1 MNAKN
6 RQDGQIIYVFP
17 VFGMFIETIINKKQ
31 LKNTSNLEKSTDD
44 IMREILDARDTAVER
59 AGMVQISDIGDTDSS
74 RLEMSP
80 IHKYEN
86 EKECKCKC
94 HPTKSECMECY
105 DHPTHLAK
113 NLQKND

>member
-1 MNAKN
+1 
-6 RQDGQIIYVFP
+6 
-17 VFGMFIETIINKKQ
+17 
-31 LKNTSNLEKSTDD
+31 LEKSTED
-44 IMREILDARDTAVER
+44 IMREILDAKDNAVER
-59 AGMVQISDIGDTDSS
+59 AGMVQVSDIGDSNIEKIEPT
-74 RLEMSP
+74 P

-94 HPTKSECMECY
+94 HPTKTECMECY